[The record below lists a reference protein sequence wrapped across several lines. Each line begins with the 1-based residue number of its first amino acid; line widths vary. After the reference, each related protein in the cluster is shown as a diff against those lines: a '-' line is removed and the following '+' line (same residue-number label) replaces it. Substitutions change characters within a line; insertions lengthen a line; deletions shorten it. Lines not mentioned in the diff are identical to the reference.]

1 MTAHTLCLSFQAERK
16 KKRSSP
22 SCKNHHHFCSPD
34 KLLLPR
40 LGGRA
45 DQTVSVMTTALMEM
59 SPLLGLPFAL
69 VQKGSDLPSVIHPAT
84 TGPQPAYR
92 KVPPP
97 LNPTPLPSQ
106 SMLHPVQI
114 PASPPLVF
122 TTPSHHKKMPLPFK
136 LNFDPSLIFSHSHGA
151 VGDWLSDRRGVVVP
165 GVDVALPY
173 LPPFVSSLTTLSV
186 LLLAKNS
193 LTKSSLRLL
202 SQGLEPRHPQTN
214 PKSCSYTTVPTQPP
228 DLPASAAEPTSGNTK
243 EVLKPT

>member
-1 MTAHTLCLSFQAERK
+1 MTPHILCLSFQAERK

-22 SCKNHHHFCSPD
+22 SCKNRQHFCSPD
-34 KLLLPR
+34 KFLLPA

-45 DQTVSVMTTALMEM
+45 DQTVSVMGTALMEM
-59 SPLLGLPFAL
+59 SPLLGIPFTL
-69 VQKGSDLPSVIHPAT
+69 VPKDSDLPSVMHPAT
-84 TGPQPAYR
+84 AGPQPTYL
-92 KVPPP
+92 KVSPP
-97 LNPTPLPSQ
+97 LKPTPLPSR
-106 SMLHPVQI
+106 SILHPVQI

-122 TTPSHHKKMPLPFK
+122 TTPSHHKKMPLHFK

-186 LLLAKNS
+186 LLQAKNS

-202 SQGLEPRHPQTN
+202 SQGLEPRHPQTK
-214 PKSCSYTTVPTQPP
+214 PKPRSNTTVTTKSP
-228 DLPASAAEPTSGNTK
+228 DLQASADEPTSGNTK
-243 EVLKPT
+243 EVLKPS

>member
-1 MTAHTLCLSFQAERK
+1 MTPHILCLSFQAERK

-22 SCKNHHHFCSPD
+22 SCKNRQHFCSPD
-34 KLLLPR
+34 KFLLPA

-45 DQTVSVMTTALMEM
+45 DQTVSVMGTALMEM
-59 SPLLGLPFAL
+59 SPLLGIPFTL
-69 VQKGSDLPSVIHPAT
+69 VPKDSDLPSVIHPAT
-84 TGPQPAYR
+84 AGPQPAYL
-92 KVPPP
+92 KVSPP
-97 LNPTPLPSQ
+97 LKPTPLPSR
-106 SMLHPVQI
+106 SILHPVQI

-122 TTPSHHKKMPLPFK
+122 TTPSHHKKMPLHFK

-186 LLLAKNS
+186 LLQAKNS

-202 SQGLEPRHPQTN
+202 SQGLEPRHPQTK
-214 PKSCSYTTVPTQPP
+214 PKPRSNTTVTTRPP
-228 DLPASAAEPTSGNTK
+228 DLQASADEPTSGNTK
-243 EVLKPT
+243 EVLKPS

>member
-1 MTAHTLCLSFQAERK
+1 MTPHTLCLSFQAERK
-16 KKRSSP
+16 KKRSSN

-34 KLLLPR
+34 KFLLPW

-45 DQTVSVMTTALMEM
+45 DQTALMEM
-59 SPLLGLPFAL
+59 SPFLGLPFTL

-84 TGPQPAYR
+84 AGPQSAYL
-92 KVPPP
+92 KVSSP
-97 LNPTPLPSQ
+97 LNPTPLPSR
-106 SMLHPVQI
+106 SILHPVQI
-114 PASPPLVF
+114 PTSPPLVF
-122 TTPSHHKKMPLPFK
+122 MTPSHHKKMALPFK

-165 GVDVALPY
+165 GVDAALPY

-186 LLLAKNS
+186 LLHAKNS

-202 SQGLEPRHPQTN
+202 SQGLEPRHPQTK
-214 PKSCSYTTVPTQPP
+214 PKPCSNVPTQLP
-228 DLPASAAEPTSGNTK
+228 DLPASGAEPTSGNKK